1 MLTCRFHCLRFSS
14 VTSCLWSPNPSLN
27 VLQPV
32 FIPFPP
38 EPVRDGIHLHCGVTK
53 PESRGGLTSPPASLH
68 CHLLLPDHSTS
79 QDTWAQESG
88 RSLETGN
95 SSTNV
100 ACHYYNHDDNF
111 ILHTSFH
118 MLSWEPHP
126 DSSPRSLDI
135 WTVDVNTSN
144 FVLSFWLHIPKNL
157 EWNQWLYWL
166 LFTAQTLEFCYYRDR
181 IT

>member
-1 MLTCRFHCLRFSS
+1 MCSSLFSFPSLQNQWGMASILT
-14 VTSCLWSPNPSLN
+14 VGSPNPRAEAGWHLPQRHYTVISSF
-27 VLQPV
+27 QTTQHHRTH
-32 FIPFPP
+32 
-38 EPVRDGIHLHCGVTK
+38 EPKNL
-53 PESRGGLTSPPASLH
+53 EGL
-68 CHLLLPDHSTS
+68 
-79 QDTWAQESG
+79 
-88 RSLETGN
+88 SLETGN